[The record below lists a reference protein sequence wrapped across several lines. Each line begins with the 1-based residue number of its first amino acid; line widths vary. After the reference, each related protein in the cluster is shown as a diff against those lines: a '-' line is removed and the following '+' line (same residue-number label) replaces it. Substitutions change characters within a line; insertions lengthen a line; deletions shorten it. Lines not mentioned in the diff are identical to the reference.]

1 MTRRLVPARLSALKN
16 ISQSKQR
23 NGEGNLLK
31 NILRKIFGRPEAKP
45 EVKKTEEKGQRQN
58 NNRGQQQGGQDRQRQ
73 DQHQQGNRGR
83 DRSDRP
89 GQGRSQKP
97 EDARRFEK
105 GPRPERG
112 QRSRPGQR
120 PDDRQKQE
128 RRPGAEGTEGSVK
141 TQRPER
147 GPRPENRQRQERRPR
162 SDSGRTAEKP
172 KETSIQDTSWDVS
185 QYVVPPAPEKNRF
198 HDFDIRPEVMHAI
211 YDLGFQYCTPIQA
224 GILPKALE
232 GLDSAGRA
240 QTGTGKTAAF
250 LIAIITRLLNNPL
263 KEPQRKSPRALILAP
278 TRELAMQI
286 KKDADAFLK
295 YTNLKVLAVLGGME
309 YREQKEVLAEG
320 EVDIVVAT
328 PGRLLD
334 FKKQGN
340 IHLDKIE
347 ILVID
352 EADRMLDMGFIP
364 DVRRIIE
371 STPPKTQ
378 RQTMLFSATLTP
390 EVNRLASK
398 WTTEPNIVEIEP
410 ERVVVKTIK
419 QVFYLTTDIEKFKIL
434 YNLITK
440 RGLDRVIVFANR
452 KDTARDL
459 KDHLSS
465 QGINCSLLSG
475 DVEQLRRVKR
485 LESFRS
491 GGINV
496 LVATDVAARGLHV
509 EGISHVVNFTLP
521 ENPEDYVHRIGR
533 TGRAGAEGTSI
544 SFATETDAYFLPAIK
559 QYLGEDIPST
569 YPDDDLLTPLPEPK
583 FPLPQKSHQRRR
595 YPRRGGHGSHG
606 HGGGHQERRPNQGQ

>member
-1 MTRRLVPARLSALKN
+1 M
-16 ISQSKQR
+16 
-23 NGEGNLLK
+23 LK
-31 NILRKIFGRPEAKP
+31 NILRKIFGRSEPKP
-45 EVKKTEEKGQRQN
+45 EVKKAEEKGQRQN
-58 NNRGQQQGGQDRQRQ
+58 NNRGQQQSGQDRKRRDQRQ
-73 DQHQQGNRGR
+73 QGDRGR
-83 DRSDRP
+83 DRSDGP

-97 EDARRFEK
+97 EDARRFDK

-112 QRSRPGQR
+112 QRPGNDQRPRPAQNPEDRQRRGGRPGTGGAQESDRAQR
-120 PDDRQKQE
+120 PQRE
-128 RRPGAEGTEGSVK
+128 
-141 TQRPER
+141 QRPES
-147 GPRPENRQRQERRPR
+147 RQRQEHRPR

-172 KETSIQDTSWDVS
+172 KENPIQDAAWDVS
-185 QYVVPPAPEKNRF
+185 QYVVPPVPEKNRF

-250 LIAIITRLLNNPL
+250 LIAIITRLLNSPL

-390 EVNRLASK
+390 EVNRLASR

-465 QGINCSLLSG
+465 HGINCSLLSG

-559 QYLGEDIPST
+559 EYLGEDIPST
-569 YPDDDLLTPLPEPK
+569 YPEDDLLTPLPEPK

-595 YPRRGGHGSHG
+595 YPRRGGHGSRG
-606 HGGGHQERRPNQGQ
+606 QGGGHQERRPNQGQ